1 MTLSSTKL
9 VPELQYYFEKFIRFS
24 IINKSQIPAPVT
36 IEDTY
41 IPEQSF
47 IELLFND
54 DYPYTS
60 YKYHYTESPSR
71 STIPLEYL
79 DRIMLYP
86 ASGKYMELDDT
97 GENLFLLQS
106 NDFTMLDAL
115 LSYRI
120 DSTSLTMIDTTGI
133 ISFDSTS
140 FDSTSFTIINTT
152 IDTTGAIYFDSTSVI
167 LYADFDS
174 FTTSLSKLIYLYL
187 DLKIR
192 GSTSN
197 YNNITLV
204 SNGDLLS
211 SCYEAYVLDE
221 FYKIISARGI

>member
-1 MTLSSTKL
+1 MTLASTKL
-9 VPELQYYFEKFIRFS
+9 VPELQYYFENFIRFS
-24 IINKSQIPAPVT
+24 IINKNQIPAPVT

-41 IPEQSF
+41 IPQQSF

-54 DYPYTS
+54 DYSYTS
-60 YKYHYTESPSR
+60 YKYHYSESASR

-86 ASGKYMELDDT
+86 ASGKYMELNDT

-115 LSYRI
+115 LSYRL
-120 DSTSLTMIDTTGI
+120 DSTSLTIIDTTGT
-133 ISFDSTS
+133 IS
-140 FDSTSFTIINTT
+140 
-152 IDTTGAIYFDSTSVI
+152 FDSTSVI

-174 FTTSLSKLIYLYL
+174 FTTSLSKLIFLYL

-192 GSTSN
+192 DNTEN
-197 YNNITLV
+197 YNNISLI
-204 SNGDLLS
+204 SNGGLLP
-211 SCYEAYVLDE
+211 SCYEAYILDE
-221 FYKIISARGI
+221 FFKIISARGI